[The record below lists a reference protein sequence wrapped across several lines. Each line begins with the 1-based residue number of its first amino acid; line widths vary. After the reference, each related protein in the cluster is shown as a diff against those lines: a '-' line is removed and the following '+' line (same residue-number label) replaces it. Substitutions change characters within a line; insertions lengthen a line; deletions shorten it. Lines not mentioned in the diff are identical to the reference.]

1 MENEVKLLRQ
11 ELHMHDTLANR
22 KNQSYEPLSE
32 HQLLDIENNCRKFVE
47 GSLDELDVVNLRQV
61 QATFTAFKRI
71 CK

>member
-1 MENEVKLLRQ
+1 MENEIKLLRK
-11 ELHMHDTLANR
+11 ELHMHDTLTNR
-22 KNQSYEPLSE
+22 KNQLYEPLSE

-47 GSLDELDVVNLRQV
+47 GSIDELEIINLRQV